1 MTVISYFL
9 FNFINIC
16 VIVSFLTRL
25 LILGISFSTAVRA
38 VVVAKLLIL
47 GIFDLTSF
55 MLALRV
61 VLLGKLVISSIL
73 TSMFLIFTFYYV
85 FFNNINFYYTG

>member
-1 MTVISYFL
+1 MTIVCDFL
-9 FNFINIC
+9 FNFINFC

-25 LILGISFSTAVRA
+25 LILGILFSTAVRV

-47 GIFDLTSF
+47 SIFDLTSF

-61 VLLGKLVISSIL
+61 VLLAKLVISSIL

>member
-47 GIFDLTSF
+47 GIFSLTSF
-55 MLALRV
+55 MLVLRV
-61 VLLGKLVISSIL
+61 VLLAKLVTSSIL
-73 TSMFLIFTFYYV
+73 TSMFLIVALYYV